1 MSTLWSTD
9 VDCYDSVLS
18 YIFDINSDVYWV
30 RRFCHCFKTSREFGL
45 LEFINDNCERYKN
58 LLQMLSRKKPF
69 LVITRWYCCQQLVH
83 FDTSHQLKK
92 ICPFLCFLTL
102 SSLISIHKV
111 WRHNYCEFTI
121 LYIPFCVNY
130 FVKLG

>member
-18 YIFDINSDVYWV
+18 YILDINSDFYWV
-30 RRFCHCFKTSREFGL
+30 RRFYHCFKTSWGFGL
-45 LEFINDNCERYKN
+45 FEFINDNCERYKN
-58 LLQMLSRKKPF
+58 LLQMLSRKKNFSCFNPLILLPSISSF
-69 LVITRWYCCQQLVH
+69 WYKSPV
-83 FDTSHQLKK
+83 KK
-92 ICPFLCFLTL
+92 DMPIFCFLAL

-111 WRHNYCEFTI
+111 WRQNNCEFTI